1 MGKNCQLVGWGG
13 YTSVKWWIEGTKTIS
28 DFFIF
33 YEKISHAKKAQ
44 KAKKHK
50 QVTFLPLDVFS
61 VLKKCCFFVFC
72 FLVFI
77 FFARNLFVKKQIKK
91 SEIALIPSIHLTTY
105 FNLFAFFS
113 FLKNKFCTVQPSC
126 IKKLN
131 LSSETRELN
140 WNFCSVRTQI

>member
-13 YTSVKWWIEGTKTIS
+13 YTSVKMMNWGYQDNFRLLYFLQEDFACKKSTKSKKTQAS
-28 DFFIF
+28 DFPPLRCFF
-33 YEKISHAKKAQ
+33 CAKKM
-44 KAKKHK
+44 
-50 QVTFLPLDVFS
+50 LL
-61 VLKKCCFFVFC
+61 FC
-72 FLVFI
+72 FLVSV

-91 SEIALIPSIHLTTY
+91 SEIALIPSIHHTTY

-113 FLKNKFCTVQPSC
+113 FLKNKFCTVQPSY